1 MKRILFVSLLVLQ
14 SALLCAQSFSFV
26 YLPDIHLRPDPEVKA
41 GFEKMVS
48 VVNTL
53 HPDFVLTGGDMIY
66 TAKTVNGQKAAVL
79 FDFMDKE
86 FKLFKMPVKMTM
98 GNHENVGIT
107 AESGIDKTDKDW
119 GKQMFEKRYQKR
131 YYSFVFNGWKFFI
144 LDGIKILEKTKNYT
158 EDIDPEQIEW
168 IKKELKSTDKNT
180 PLVISMHTP
189 FIDPNSVVTS
199 KSKVMPA
206 ICDTVLNMF
215 KEYNLKMVLEGH
227 THRYM
232 NLFYHGI
239 YYLSGGSSEINTDK
253 EDHGFL
259 QVRVKDNVPAV
270 NFVGLPAPA
279 EKLY

>member
-1 MKRILFVSLLVLQ
+1 MKKIFIISVSLLQAFL
-14 SALLCAQSFSFV
+14 SYGQSFSFV
-26 YLPDIHLRPDPEVKA
+26 YLPDIHLRPDSDVKA
-41 GFEKMVS
+41 GFEQMVS
-48 VVNTL
+48 RVNKI
-53 HPDFVLTGGDMIY
+53 HPDFILTGGDMIY
-66 TAKTVNGQKAAVL
+66 TAKTVNGKKAAVL

-86 FKLFKMPVKMTM
+86 FRLFTMPVYTTM

-107 AESGIDKTDKDW
+107 AESGIDKTDPDW
-119 GKQMFEKRYQKR
+119 GKQMFEKRYHKR
-131 YYSFVFNGWKFFI
+131 YYTFEYKGWKFFI
-144 LDGIKILEKTKNYT
+144 LDGIKIMEKTKNYT
-158 EDIDPEQIEW
+158 EDIDDEQIEW

-215 KEYNLKMVLEGH
+215 KGYDLKMVLEGH

-239 YYLSGGSSEINTDK
+239 YYLSGGSSEIYTDE

-259 QVRVKDNVPAV
+259 QIKVNGTVPAV
-270 NFVGLPAPA
+270 NFVDLPEPA
-279 EKLY
+279 EKK